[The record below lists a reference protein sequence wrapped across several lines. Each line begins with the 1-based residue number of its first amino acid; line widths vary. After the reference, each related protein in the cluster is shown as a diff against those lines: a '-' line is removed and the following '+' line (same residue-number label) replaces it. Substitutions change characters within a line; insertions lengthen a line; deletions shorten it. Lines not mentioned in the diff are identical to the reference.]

1 MAFLRRVFTRKSRV
15 NSKPSANGDAMSAKV
30 EDQLEGVT
38 QQTAALSLEDDGAY
52 NPDTVPYEVAT
63 FALS

>member
-1 MAFLRRVFTRKSRV
+1 MAFLRRIFRASSPKRKE
-15 NSKPSANGDAMSAKV
+15 M
-30 EDQLEGVT
+30 DQQIAEVSN
-38 QQTAALSLEDDGAY
+38 QTEKLTITDDGAY